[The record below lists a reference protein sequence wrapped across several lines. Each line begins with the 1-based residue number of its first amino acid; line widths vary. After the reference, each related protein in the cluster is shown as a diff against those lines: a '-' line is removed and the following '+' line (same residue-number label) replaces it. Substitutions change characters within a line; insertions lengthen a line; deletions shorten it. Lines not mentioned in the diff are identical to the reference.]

1 MGCAASMWSNQKQT
15 LRPSSSLYMIK
26 LVIAAACD
34 KFKRW
39 TIQWKYQ
46 NVSISVKICTDLS
59 RSVKICQDLS
69 RSVKIYQ
76 DLPRPVK
83 ICEDLSRSAKI
94 LQDLLEYVKI
104 WRDLTRSTGIC
115 QNMQWLTF
123 CVVADAPEQEWLMA
137 MEMFISDEAVSE
149 WRRLSIIYKESK
161 VCKTFE
167 KDLKKICKRF
177 EKDL

>member
-104 WRDLTRSTGIC
+104 WICGWCPRSVDQIC
-115 QNMQWLTF
+115 GS
-123 CVVADAPEQEWLMA
+123 VADAPEQEWLMA